1 MPPYRIL
8 YISSLS
14 LSSML
19 YKIEMTNTRMNILL
33 TKGISMQDDFSK
45 TNVIHAVFEIP
56 TKICFDF
63 TFL

>member
-56 TKICFDF
+56 AKICFDF

>member
-19 YKIEMTNTRMNILL
+19 YKIDTTNARMNILL
-33 TKGISMQDDFSK
+33 TKGISMQEDFSK
-45 TNVIHAVFEIP
+45 SNVY
-56 TKICFDF
+56 TWCF
-63 TFL
+63 